1 MAKTRQ
7 QVQAKDYAM
16 DYLEHLLKMEDLL
29 DRKLDF
35 HIKQAV
41 RKYIKEVIGVKSEEE
56 NNEA

>member
-35 HIKQAV
+35 HIEQAV
-41 RKYIKEVIGVKSEEE
+41 RKNIKEVIGVKSEEE

>member
-35 HIKQAV
+35 HIEQAV